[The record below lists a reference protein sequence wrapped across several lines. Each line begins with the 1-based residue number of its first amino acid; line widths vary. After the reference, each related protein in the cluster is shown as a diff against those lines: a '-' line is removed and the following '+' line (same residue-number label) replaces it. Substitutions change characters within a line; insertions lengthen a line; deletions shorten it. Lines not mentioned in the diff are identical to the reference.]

1 MTRGKRLL
9 SLLLSVLMLCTLLP
23 PRASA
28 APTLYFTAVNDRM
41 CDLNDETMPFWQNG
55 LLYVAGA
62 TGRTTSASATR
73 TTRKSPSPSFT
84 RGSACSTAT

>member
-41 CDLNDETMPFWQNG
+41 CD
-55 LLYVAGA
+55 
-62 TGRTTSASATR
+62 
-73 TTRKSPSPSFT
+73 
-84 RGSACSTAT
+84 

>member
-1 MTRGKRLL
+1 MTRRKRLL

-41 CDLNDETMPFWQNG
+41 CDLNDEMMPFWQKMHFNVQPEKKTAPEPK
-55 LLYVAGA
+55 LPEMAG
-62 TGRTTSASATR
+62 SSQ
-73 TTRKSPSPSFT
+73 
-84 RGSACSTAT
+84 

>member
-1 MTRGKRLL
+1 MTRRKRLL

-55 LLYVAGA
+55 LLYVA
-62 TGRTTSASATR
+62 
-73 TTRKSPSPSFT
+73 RKSPSLSST
-84 RGSACSTAT
+84 KGSACSTAT

>member
-41 CDLNDETMPFWQNG
+41 CDLNDETMPQEKMQMFADLPFKDWPKEMQDQ
-55 LLYVAGA
+55 LRPFGA
-62 TGRTTSASATR
+62 EMIE
-73 TTRKSPSPSFT
+73 
-84 RGSACSTAT
+84 

>member
-1 MTRGKRLL
+1 MTRRKRLL

-41 CDLNDETMPFWQNG
+41 CDLSDETMPF
-55 LLYVAGA
+55 
-62 TGRTTSASATR
+62 
-73 TTRKSPSPSFT
+73 
-84 RGSACSTAT
+84 

>member
-1 MTRGKRLL
+1 MTRRKRLL

-55 LLYVAGA
+55 LL
-62 TGRTTSASATR
+62 
-73 TTRKSPSPSFT
+73 
-84 RGSACSTAT
+84 